1 LGSPSQSEGLVLFVE
16 DVLDANEKS
25 EPVAYLKFAS
35 QIEDRIVVCLV
46 DTIHLVASQAH
57 AGPVHYVR
65 ADQQVFVECKV
76 DAGIRLVAGNT
87 RNVSAA
93 VQVV

>member
-1 LGSPSQSEGLVLFVE
+1 MIYRETGQF
-16 DVLDANEKS
+16 KTT
-25 EPVAYLKFAS
+25 Y
-35 QIEDRIVVCLV
+35 
-46 DTIHLVASQAH
+46 
-57 AGPVHYVR
+57 R